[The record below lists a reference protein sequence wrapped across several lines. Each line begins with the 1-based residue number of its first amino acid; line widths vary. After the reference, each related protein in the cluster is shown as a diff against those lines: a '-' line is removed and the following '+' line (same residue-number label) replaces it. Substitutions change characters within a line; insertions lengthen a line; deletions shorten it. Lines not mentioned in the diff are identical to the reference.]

1 MARFDNKT
9 ASGCISLEKKTAKK
23 NQFPPVSGKWGCWP
37 IGREGLYMEGNVLEK
52 RESSGAGG
60 YFERVAVE
68 RCGEETSL
76 FTREEKEVLYSSFQ
90 K

>member
-1 MARFDNKT
+1 MPPSIREVGLLAHWERRSVYGGKCAR
-9 ASGCISLEKKTAKK
+9 
-23 NQFPPVSGKWGCWP
+23 
-37 IGREGLYMEGNVLEK
+37 K

-76 FTREEKEVLYSSFQ
+76 FTREEEEVLCYSFQ

>member
-1 MARFDNKT
+1 M
-9 ASGCISLEKKTAKK
+9 
-23 NQFPPVSGKWGCWP
+23 PPVSGKWGCWP
-37 IGREGLYMEGNVLEK
+37 TGRDGLYNGGKCARK

-76 FTREEKEVLYSSFQ
+76 FTRQEEEVLCYSFQ